1 MGVVG
6 AAGSAG
12 GAGVKYKEGLR
23 SLIGGREE
31 ELYEDLPSQV
41 WPRFPFLEI
50 H

>member
-12 GAGVKYKEGLR
+12 GAGDKGFG